1 MDECWR
7 MGLKILPPDINSG
20 LYHFHVND
28 DGEIVYGIGAIK
40 GVGEGPI
47 EAIIEARNNG
57 GYFRELFDLCAR
69 TDTKTEP
76 PRAGKLI
83 MSGAFDRLGP
93 HRAALMNSLGDALK
107 AADQHAKA
115 EAIGRGHVRRAGGRA
130 RADRAVLR
138 QLSAMA
144 RTGGAGW

>member
-1 MDECWR
+1 

-57 GYFRELFDLCAR
+57 GYFRELFDLRPHRYQKA
-69 TDTKTEP
+69 EP
-76 PRAGKLI
+76 PGAGKT
-83 MSGAFDRLGP
+83 DYV
-93 HRAALMNSLGDALK
+93 
-107 AADQHAKA
+107 
-115 EAIGRGHVRRAGGRA
+115 RGV
-130 RADRAVLR
+130 
-138 QLSAMA
+138 
-144 RTGGAGW
+144 

>member
-1 MDECWR
+1 MLAYGAENFA
-7 MGLKILPPDINSG
+7 PDINSG

-69 TDTKTEP
+69 TDIKSSTVGCWK
-76 PRAGKLI
+76 
-83 MSGAFDRLGP
+83 
-93 HRAALMNSLGDALK
+93 N
-107 AADQHAKA
+107 
-115 EAIGRGHVRRAGGRA
+115 
-130 RADRAVLR
+130 
-138 QLSAMA
+138 
-144 RTGGAGW
+144 